1 MIGGWTN
8 LHVEMAA
15 TEIDIKLD
23 KPIQADNRIGGG
35 AFGAVY
41 KVYVNGT
48 ECIAKR
54 LHDILTGSR

>member
-1 MIGGWTN
+1 
-8 LHVEMAA
+8 MAA
-15 TEIDIKLD
+15 TEFDIKLD
-23 KPIQADNRIGGG
+23 KPIQADHKIGGG

-54 LHDILTGSR
+54 LHDNYTDR